1 MDKLDKYDDI
11 DMENITI
18 NQHSYNINE
27 TIESWIRKIC
37 VSKDKNKKKEKK
49 EEKMKYDYMKHLS
62 QLSTTFPT
70 KMEDEASVLSLS
82 LNQNLTASP
91 IRRRRKRESQYNQ
104 I

>member
-37 VSKDKNKKKEKK
+37 VSKDKNKKKEK
-49 EEKMKYDYMKHLS
+49 
-62 QLSTTFPT
+62 
-70 KMEDEASVLSLS
+70 
-82 LNQNLTASP
+82 N
-91 IRRRRKRESQYNQ
+91 
-104 I
+104 